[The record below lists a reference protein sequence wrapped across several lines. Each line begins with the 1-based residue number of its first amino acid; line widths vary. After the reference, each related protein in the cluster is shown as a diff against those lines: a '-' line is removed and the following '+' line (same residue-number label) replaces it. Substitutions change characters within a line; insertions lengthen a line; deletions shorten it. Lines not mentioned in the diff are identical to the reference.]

1 MSILTDE
8 EEKIKSIRKKEIKDA
23 SIKFK
28 GYYLSSL
35 FLGLKVGVLSL
46 AAVIILYLVAKW
58 VFRWDLFY
66 ETDLEYSSIFL
77 FITFVFMFVVFLCI
91 VVAIILFNT
100 KHKRKTKYD
109 NDN

>member
-77 FITFVFMFVVFLCI
+77 CI

-100 KHKRKTKYD
+100 KHKRNTKYD